1 MRGQTPQVLLL
12 RDLWVRGRLEGRL
25 LLVLALGRFR
35 GEGRIRKCCCRLDRV
50 ELLLLCLS
58 RLIGTGVAIT
68 QFLSR
73 QVVSDIDGSLLLV
86 LIVYIDSVHSST
98 SQVDNLGE
106 IPLSI
111 ALLFLISMRSSIILQ
126 RLHGRVILLRLS
138 GQVTIHLA

>member
-12 RDLWVRGRLEGRL
+12 RDLWVRWRLEGRL

-58 RLIGTGVAIT
+58 WLIGAGVAIT
-68 QFLSR
+68 QFLPR
-73 QVVSDIDGSLLLV
+73 QIVSDIDGSLLLV
-86 LIVYIDSVHSST
+86 LIVYIDSVHSTT

-111 ALLFLISMRSSIILQ
+111 ALLFLISMRSSIIIQ

>member
-1 MRGQTPQVLLL
+1 M
-12 RDLWVRGRLEGRL
+12 

-68 QFLSR
+68 QFLPR
-73 QVVSDIDGSLLLV
+73 QIVSDIDGSLLLV
-86 LIVYIDSVHSST
+86 LIVNIDSVHSTT

-111 ALLFLISMRSSIILQ
+111 ALLFLISMRSSIIIQ
-126 RLHGRVILLRLS
+126 RLHGRVILLRLC
-138 GQVTIHLA
+138 GQVTIRLA